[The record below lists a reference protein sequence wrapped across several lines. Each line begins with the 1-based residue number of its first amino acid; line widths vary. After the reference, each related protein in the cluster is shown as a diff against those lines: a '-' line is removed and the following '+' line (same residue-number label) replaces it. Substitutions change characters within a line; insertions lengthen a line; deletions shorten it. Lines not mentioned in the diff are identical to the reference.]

1 MHIAPTDVWTRTTPL
16 MVSVMYAN
24 KEDDFQEV
32 HSQREE
38 DYD

>member
-1 MHIAPTDVWTRTTPL
+1 

-24 KEDDFQEV
+24 NEDDFQEV
-32 HSQREE
+32 HSQRDDFQEVNSQREE